1 MKPEPP
7 IVDPRIYLAAERT
20 LLAWIRTGIALM
32 GFGLVV
38 SKLRFFLE
46 ELRWVRGETLPMSSG
61 AANGSGLLLLGLGII
76 LIGGA
81 AWRHQR
87 YLQDLDQLGPETPV
101 PRRFPLVISAL
112 LVAAGLLLGL
122 HLVRTATELQTTR
135 PAKPAAGPQ
144 PPNSPL
150 SPPLNN
156 RFPEN
161 RVDP

>member
-7 IVDPRIYLAAERT
+7 LVDPRIYLAAERT

-38 SKLRFFLE
+38 AKLRFFLE

-61 AANGSGLLLLGLGII
+61 AANESGLLLLGLGII

-87 YLQDLDQLGPETPV
+87 YLQNLDQLGPDTPV
-101 PRRFPLVISAL
+101 PRRFPLVIAAT
-112 LVAAGLLLGL
+112 LVVAGLLLGL
-122 HLVRTATELQTTR
+122 HLIRTARELESTR
-135 PAKPAAGPQ
+135 PPTPAAVLP
-144 PPNSPL
+144 PPNSAP

>member
-1 MKPEPP
+1 MKPAPP
-7 IVDPRIYLAAERT
+7 PVDPRIYLAAERT

-38 SKLRFFLE
+38 AKLRFFLE

-61 AANGSGLLLLGLGII
+61 AANGSGLLLLSLGIV

-87 YLQDLDQLGPETPV
+87 YLQNLDQLGPETPV
-101 PRRFPLVISAL
+101 PRRFPLIISAL
-112 LVAAGLLLGL
+112 LVVAGLGLGL
-122 HLVRTATELQTTR
+122 HLVRTATELESTR
-135 PAKPAAGPQ
+135 PTIPAGGNL
-144 PPNSPL
+144 PPHNLP

>member
-7 IVDPRIYLAAERT
+7 LVDPRIYLAAERT

-38 SKLRFFLE
+38 AKLRFFLE
-46 ELRWVRGETLPMSSG
+46 ELRWVRGESLPTSSG
-61 AANGSGLLLLGLGII
+61 SANWSGLLLLGLGVV

-87 YLQDLDQLGPETPV
+87 YLRDLDQLGPETPV
-101 PRRFPLVISAL
+101 PRRFPLIISAI
-112 LVAAGLLLGL
+112 LVVAGILLGL
-122 HLVRTATELQTTR
+122 HLIRTASDLESTR
-135 PAKPAAGPQ
+135 PNPPAASIPRPN
-144 PPNSPL
+144 PPSSL
-150 SPPLNN
+150 PLNN

>member
-1 MKPEPP
+1 M
-7 IVDPRIYLAAERT
+7 VDPRIYLAAERT

-38 SKLRFFLE
+38 AKLRFFLE
-46 ELRWVRGETLPMSSG
+46 ELRWVRGEALPTSSES
-61 AANGSGLLLLGLGII
+61 ANGSGLLLLALGVVV
-76 LIGGA
+76 IGGA
-81 AWRHQR
+81 AWRHHR
-87 YLQDLDQLGPETPV
+87 YLRNLDQLGPESPV
-101 PRRFPLVISAL
+101 PRRFPVVIAAVLVIAGIL
-112 LVAAGLLLGL
+112 LAL
-122 HLVRTATELQTTR
+122 HLVRTSAELQATR
-135 PAKPAAGPQ
+135 PKTPAASIP